1 MAMLP
6 VIWTDDEAES
16 ECKTYFNLYTFIVFL
31 AWLVFVTIF
40 LIILHIPEG
49 ASKDAQCPSLTLL
62 LLLLLP
68 IIIISTH

>member
-31 AWLVFVTIF
+31 AWLVFFTILLF
-40 LIILHIPEG
+40 TLHI
-49 ASKDAQCPSLTLL
+49 LL
-62 LLLLLP
+62 
-68 IIIISTH
+68 IIIIPTH

>member
-40 LIILHIPEG
+40 LIILHILEG
-49 ASKDAQCPSLTLL
+49 ASKDAQCPSFTLL